1 MTITGNEEFNGIYL
15 EIIWKLLE
23 TCIQSIMTYGGETWN
38 TTKKEMQEINRSLDK
53 IIKRILMTPPS
64 TPREALYIETGLL
77 DNEYTISRNRINM
90 QTRLNRTQNKLIKSA
105 RESGNKGGW
114 EEETEE
120 TKTKMKIRKKDYKGN
135 DLPKT
140 IIKKRVNT
148 AFKKNLVQTGKEK
161 SKVMYLT
168 QGRKKWKICQ
178 RQEYMSKLTRYQ
190 ASIIFR
196 ARTRMLKFKDNFR
209 AMYKDNT
216 CRLCNKEKETQEHV
230 MDCISNKENIKIS
243 KEEIFCN
250 STAVLKNTAR
260 KLKIMMEV
268 LENS

>member
-1 MTITGNEEFNGIYL
+1 
-15 EIIWKLLE
+15 
-23 TCIQSIMTYGGETWN
+23 
-38 TTKKEMQEINRSLDK
+38 
-53 IIKRILMTPPS
+53 MTPPS

-161 SKVMYLT
+161 S
-168 QGRKKWKICQ
+168 
-178 RQEYMSKLTRYQ
+178 
-190 ASIIFR
+190 
-196 ARTRMLKFKDNFR
+196 
-209 AMYKDNT
+209 
-216 CRLCNKEKETQEHV
+216 
-230 MDCISNKENIKIS
+230 
-243 KEEIFCN
+243 
-250 STAVLKNTAR
+250 
-260 KLKIMMEV
+260 
-268 LENS
+268 